1 MRMTNSLFYTNAQ
14 NDYQTN
20 MKKLYDVNTQIS
32 SGRKIQNSY
41 EDSGV
46 YVDSMRLDYEIDTL
60 EQVKESS
67 SKAQTFADNTDTTM
81 NQFSQELDKF
91 KTKLI
96 QAANAANSPTSLDA
110 LANDL
115 EATKTHLISIANTS
129 INGQFLF
136 SGSALD
142 VKPVSND
149 GSYNGNGENLTSL
162 VGSEVRL
169 PYNITGE
176 DLFLGKDSDYS
187 KIVSTNVKMYNQ
199 TKLHP
204 ESDLPEEIYLK
215 DDDTIRDMI
224 GDSDFD
230 NSNDPDAV
238 FYISGR
244 KPNGE
249 TFSDKLRISSSSE
262 ISDLLEKIGVEYGN
276 TSTNK
281 IVDVSLNDYG
291 QIEIKDLKKGNSLL
305 EFNIFGAVD
314 RNAGAGNVGNA
325 DQNDIDD
332 LLANKNI
339 DIISF
344 DKSNFKTTNNS
355 AVSGITNDLLDPS
368 GFRLNTI
375 LAYEDGREVLTTTT
389 LQSFMGSDVENIS
402 LNGTDTDGNSQNIDL
417 NVNNTTTVQDLLIA
431 IENNFGVDARLENG
445 KIIMT
450 DTTLP
455 ENPSYGSSSFDLTL
469 STEDAGGNLING
481 LATPDIMNYDRRGF
495 EKNGN
500 ELFGNVSQISRITG
514 DYADMST
521 RLVDVSGTKKTNGIN
536 TIDGEQL
543 VLSGIDKNGNS
554 YNATIDLSN
563 STAGSTFSLD
573 GGITN
578 YTIFDS
584 DGNPTKADDMTYKQL
599 LDVISMITSNTLPED
614 ADTPADGIQFD
625 EYNKAVKDAQGR
637 VEVTL
642 DYKGK
647 IKILDKHN
655 SKSNI
660 ELSLYD
666 ANSDSSTNASAFT
679 FMANDAVIVDEP
691 HIDFFKDLDDM
702 IEAVRNGNFSM
713 DADSDDPRNRGVQ
726 NALLKI
732 DHISDHV
739 TKEHTKIGSYSNALR
754 SANERAELLSINVQT
769 VKSKISDVDIGKA
782 YMEFTQ
788 LSNSYQAM
796 LSTIA
801 KINSM
806 SLLNYI

>member
-46 YVDSMRLDYEIDTL
+46 YIDSMRLDYEIDTL

-176 DLFLGKDSDYS
+176 DLFLGKDSDYN

-230 NSNDPDAV
+230 KSNDPDAV

-262 ISDLLEKIGVEYGN
+262 ISDLLEKVGVAYGN

-314 RNAGAGNVGNA
+314 RSAGAGDVGNA

-344 DKSNFKTTNNS
+344 DKSNF
-355 AVSGITNDLLDPS
+355 
-368 GFRLNTI
+368 LNQNTASSSEI
-375 LAYEDGREVLTTTT
+375 SEDIRNPGSFELNAFFSRENGNPIDETTT

-431 IENNFGVDARLENG
+431 IENNFGVDVRLENG

-500 ELFGNVSQISRITG
+500 ELFGNVSQISRVTG

-521 RLVDVSGTKKTNGIN
+521 RLVDVSGTKKINGVN

-563 STAGSTFSLD
+563 GTAGSTFSLD

-599 LDVISMITSNTLPED
+599 LDVISMITSDTLPED

-625 EYNKAVKDAQGR
+625 EYNKAAKDAQGR
-637 VEVTL
+637 VETAL
-642 DYKGK
+642 DYKGRV
-647 IKILDKHN
+647 KILDKHN

-666 ANSDSSTNASAFT
+666 ANSDSSTNASAFI

-713 DADSDDPRNRGVQ
+713 GADSDDPRNRGVQ

-732 DHISDHV
+732 DHILDHV

-754 SANERAELLSINVQT
+754 SANERAELLSISVQT
-769 VKSKISDVDIGKA
+769 VKSKISDVDMGEA

-801 KINSM
+801 KINSI

>member
-713 DADSDDPRNRGVQ
+713 DADSYDPRNRGVQ